1 MPDFHS
7 NVTDLIREVKT
18 RLPEYLFTIGITN
31 LKKPFRCLSP
41 SHEDIHPSMQY
52 NPKNNT
58 VHCFA
63 CGAHYDILNLIAMDE
78 NLDPSKDFIKILKT
92 ACSKFNIPF
101 RSFDGAN
108 GNDNASYL
116 KSYFEKCS
124 RSMGRFNYFTSRG
137 LSPDTIKK
145 FNLGIDRHFAAGH
158 EIFIKAAIIPTG
170 PESFVARNTDSS
182 AGPKMRYRKH
192 GPTKMFNLEGAFS
205 QNRPVIIAEGEIDAL
220 SVIEAGF
227 NAIGLGSTSNASAFI
242 KYCREYHPAQPM
254 IIAMDND
261 EKGQAAAQKIYKS
274 LRELSLNCE
283 IKNLYGRF
291 KDANEAL
298 LKDKAKFIEA
308 LTASTAEMEQN
319 MSCADDED
327 FILSLYRRLSA
338 KDKEAIKKAMS
349 ALVA

>member
-7 NVTDLIREVKT
+7 NVADLIREVKT
-18 RLPEYLFTIGITN
+18 RLPDYLFKRGITN

-58 VHCFA
+58 VHCFS
-63 CGAHYDILNLIAMDE
+63 CGAHYDLLNLIAMDE
-78 NLDPSKDFIKILKT
+78 TLNPSKDFIKILKI
-92 ACSKFNIPF
+92 ACQEFNVPF
-101 RSFDGAN
+101 SSFDDAN
-108 GNDNASYL
+108 GNDNANYL
-116 KSYFEKCS
+116 KTYFDKCS

-137 LSPDTIKK
+137 ISHDTIKR
-145 FNLGIDRHFAAGH
+145 FNLGIDRHFSAGH
-158 EIFIKAAIIPTG
+158 EVFIKAAIIPTG

-182 AGPKMRYRKH
+182 CGPKMRYRKH
-192 GPTKMFNLEGAFS
+192 GPTKMFNIEGAFS
-205 QNRPVIIAEGEIDAL
+205 QNKPVIITEGEIDAL

-227 NAIGLGSTSNASAFI
+227 NAIGLGSTSNSSAFI
-242 KYCREYHPAQPM
+242 KYCREHRPTQPM

-261 EKGQAAAQKIYKS
+261 DKGQASAQKIYKS
-274 LRELSLNCE
+274 LRELSLSCI

-298 LKDKAKFIEA
+298 LKDKANFIEA
-308 LTASTAEMEQN
+308 LTVSTTEMEQS
-319 MSCADDED
+319 MSCINDED

-349 ALVA
+349 SLVA